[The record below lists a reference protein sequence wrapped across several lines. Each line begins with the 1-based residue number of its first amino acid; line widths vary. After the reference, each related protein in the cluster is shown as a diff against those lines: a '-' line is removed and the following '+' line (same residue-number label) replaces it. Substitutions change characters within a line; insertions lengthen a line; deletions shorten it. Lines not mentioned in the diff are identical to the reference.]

1 MKQLTEEEIVVD
13 TVKYYKN
20 NNRGMTLKGGCSYLT
35 EDKCMCAIGRVMT
48 EEGLSKFGDSG
59 EDANGLFREV
69 RVDFYNDDEPKFSQ
83 EASDSILK
91 TEYHGHNQR
100 FWENLQSLHDD
111 SANWIRYKSKDG
123 NKLSDKGRSAVKH
136 YFPNVKMRDL

>member
-20 NNRGMTLKGGCSYLT
+20 NNRGTTPQGGCSYLT
-35 EDKCMCAIGRVMT
+35 ETNCMCAIGRVMT
-48 EEGLSKFGDSG
+48 EEGLSRFGDSG
-59 EDANGLFREV
+59 DDANGLFHEARA
-69 RVDFYNDDEPKFSQ
+69 DFYDDDNPKLSQ

-91 TEYHGHNQR
+91 PEYHGHDQQ

-111 SANWIRYKSKDG
+111 SVNWIPYKSKNG
-123 NKLSDKGRSAVKH
+123 NKLSNKGRSAVKH
-136 YFPNVKMRDL
+136 YFPNVKMGDL